1 MRPTTAY
8 IGKAKKPIN
17 NWMKKVKPASAKE
30 ATRLSP
36 KTYDLPTKK
45 MPERKAL
52 EVDLIDESPRKLE
65 LNDLAEPLRGHVE
78 TVIQSEVEKALA
90 PHLARFKEF

>member
-1 MRPTTAY
+1 MNA
-8 IGKAKKPIN
+8 A
-17 NWMKKVKPASAKE
+17 
-30 ATRLSP
+30 RLSP

-52 EVDLIDESPRKLE
+52 EVDLVDDSAKKLE

-78 TVIQSEVEKALA
+78 AVI
-90 PHLARFKEF
+90 